1 MTGGVVKLPTILL
14 VEDNP
19 HIMKINAQ
27 LLSMQGYAVLKA
39 ATAEEARNRLKE
51 KQADLIVLDVMLPD
65 GGGLELCRELKTR
78 YPVPVLFLT
87 ALGAS
92 RDIVDGFRAGG
103 DYYLVKPYDLEVLLS
118 KIRALLPATQKE
130 EG

>member
-1 MTGGVVKLPTILL
+1 MPTILL

-78 YPVPVLFLT
+78 YPANVKHFFTL
-87 ALGAS
+87 LGKMFFTPY
-92 RDIVDGFRAGG
+92 GKEFFT
-103 DYYLVKPYDLEVLLS
+103 YLGKQIFTS
-118 KIRALLPATQKE
+118 
-130 EG
+130 